1 MKPQS
6 QGLPV
11 VVAPIILY
19 SDDTSGN
26 VSKKWN
32 KFDCWLLSMGGLPS
46 HEARKFQNI
55 HFVACSN
62 KLSALKM
69 ADNLVDNLMSLE
81 SGITVYDAW
90 MKQKVIAICP
100 VLCILCDNVRAAEL
114 VNHLGSRTNL
124 LCRMC
129 MVINISA

>member
-1 MKPQS
+1 MKSQS

-32 KFDCWLLSMGGLPS
+32 KFDCWLLTMSGLPS
-46 HEARKFQNI
+46 HEARKLQNI
-55 HFVACSN
+55 HFIACSN
-62 KLSALKM
+62 KLSALQM
-69 ADNLVDNLMSLE
+69 AHNLVDNLLVLE
-81 SGITVYDAW
+81 SGITVYDALT
-90 MKQKVIAICP
+90 KQKIFVICP
-100 VLCILCDNVRAAEL
+100 ILCILCDNVRAAEL
-114 VNHLGSRTNL
+114 LNHLGSRTNL

-129 MVINISA
+129 MVT